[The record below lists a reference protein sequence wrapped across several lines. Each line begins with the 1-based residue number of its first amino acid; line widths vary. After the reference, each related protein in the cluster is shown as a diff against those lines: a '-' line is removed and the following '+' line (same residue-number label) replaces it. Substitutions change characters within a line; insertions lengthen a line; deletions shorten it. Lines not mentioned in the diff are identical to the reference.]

1 VSQRPDSCKEVD
13 IDSEGIFCLD
23 TTRFV
28 GIAPGAGGLGGT
40 AHYVEISPPSTSDGS
55 FDDVSRIELMADL
68 SFSDDPNCATAPIGF
83 RCIAKV
89 PDKPLSVLVVFDQPG
104 AGRFIERTQALAR
117 DVGDNV
123 IKQWHK
129 K

>member
-1 VSQRPDSCKEVD
+1 
-13 IDSEGIFCLD
+13 
-23 TTRFV
+23 
-28 GIAPGAGGLGGT
+28 
-40 AHYVEISPPSTSDGS
+40 
-55 FDDVSRIELMADL
+55 MADL